1 MKHRYF
7 QSNFEKFS
15 QIIIILTTSI
25 YFFKYSLADEVNTST
40 ISTHPAYKH
49 YEETLIKTTIDR
61 VKQINNTILLENKPP
76 IDSPTLDIN
85 KFFLPHEAKYT
96 SPLMTDIPEFKDKNI
111 NSFEKDTSITFE
123 EIFYLSAHENRISL
137 CKKIIETDSKM
148 AVEKIIHYLSYG
160 SPEEAKIIDNILPD
174 IKPDLEKLLIESF
187 QNYTIPLQE
196 RRAIA
201 YALGRIKSI
210 EAVPYLWNETLTNPN
225 YEMKYTCIQA
235 LANMPHSLS
244 LEQWLEIAQS
254 SSTNISLLACKAIF
268 DYGGVQS
275 EQCIRKIILG
285 EIQTPQKVR
294 EYALSRITDYPI
306 NILIPF
312 LIEVMEKNPNLA
324 INSANILKLKT
335 GMDFGPAPQLW
346 AKWWEEINTPKN
358 NPPPENPENA
368 PTPIPNEN
376 IHPPK
381 IRKQ

>member
-1 MKHRYF
+1 MKPKCFRNNPKKLF
-7 QSNFEKFS
+7 L
-15 QIIIILTTSI
+15 IIITLITPICL
-25 YFFKYSLADEVNTST
+25 FKYPFADEVNTSA
-40 ISTHPAYKH
+40 INTHPACRQ
-49 YEETLIKTTIDR
+49 YEETLIKTTIER
-61 VKQINNTILLENKPP
+61 VKQLNNTTLLENKPS
-76 IDSPTLDIN
+76 INSPTLDIN
-85 KFFLPHEAKYT
+85 KFFLPHEARYT

-111 NSFEKDTSITFE
+111 NSFEKDTTITFE
-123 EIFYLSAHENRISL
+123 EIFHLSAHEKQISL
-137 CKKIIETDSKM
+137 CKKIIETDSKI

-174 IKPDLEKLLIESF
+174 IKPHLEKLLIESF
-187 QNYTIPLQE
+187 QNYEIPLQQ

-254 SSTNISLLACKAIF
+254 SYTNISLLACKAIF

-285 EIQTPQKVR
+285 EIQSPQKVR
-294 EYALSRITDYPI
+294 EYALSRIADYPL
-306 NILIPF
+306 NILVPF
-312 LIEVMEKNPNLA
+312 LIEVMEKDPNLA

-335 GMDFGPAPQLW
+335 GMNLGPAPQLW
-346 AKWWEEINTPKN
+346 AKWWKEINTPQN
-358 NPPPENPENA
+358 NPPPENLENT
-368 PTPIPNEN
+368 PSPIPNEN
-376 IHPPK
+376 IHTPK
-381 IRKQ
+381 IRKR